1 MAITAKKCVP
11 VHSSWVR
18 MFVLTCDGKLA
29 VWFKDG
35 ACCYYPA
42 SSEAL
47 FNLALA
53 WASAGKFVRHFLYKK
68 LAYQLIKPPC
78 PAAGCTVAVACC
90 PAALPQTLHATL
102 ANALRCACVSGSI
115 PLTWNAATSK
125 WEGTGNFGTCGHQ
138 V

>member
-11 VHSSWVR
+11 VQSSWVA
-18 MFVLTCDGKLA
+18 MFILTCDGKLA

-47 FNLALA
+47 FDLALT
-53 WASAGKFVRHFLYKK
+53 WASPGKFVRAWLYKK

-78 PAAGCTVAVACC
+78 PAAGCGHPCNACPETPPNNTLPDTLTATVVK
-90 PAALPQTLHATL
+90 
-102 ANALRCACVSGSI
+102 
-115 PLTWNAATSK
+115 AAT
-125 WEGTGNFGTCGHQ
+125 GTC
-138 V
+138 